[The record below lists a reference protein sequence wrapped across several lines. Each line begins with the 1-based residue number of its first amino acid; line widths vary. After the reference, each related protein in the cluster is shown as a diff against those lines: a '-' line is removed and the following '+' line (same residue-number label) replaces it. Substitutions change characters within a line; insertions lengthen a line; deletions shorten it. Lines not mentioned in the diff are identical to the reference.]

1 MSTILL
7 ETRTSLRCSF
17 ESNNIIYFFHAAEAM
32 ATPLTLPLEFFFEI
46 LNMEIVVNNKNNN
59 NFHTNC
65 NLHTMDIVW
74 K

>member
-1 MSTILL
+1 
-7 ETRTSLRCSF
+7 
-17 ESNNIIYFFHAAEAM
+17 M